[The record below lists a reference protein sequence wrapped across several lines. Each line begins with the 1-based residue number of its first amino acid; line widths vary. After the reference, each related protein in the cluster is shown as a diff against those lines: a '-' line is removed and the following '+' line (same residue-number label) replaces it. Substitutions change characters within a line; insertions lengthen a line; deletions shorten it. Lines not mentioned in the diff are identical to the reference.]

1 MIVKETLILKKID
14 LKGMYGLQR
23 VRGSIPFPSF
33 GHFWTISR
41 NRLKSLY
48 KMARELVLPY
58 SNNCSLFEGGH
69 NAIQNIILDFQ
80 GFD

>member
-1 MIVKETLILKKID
+1 MIVKGTLILNKID

-41 NRLKSLY
+41 NQSSKVEISIENG
-48 KMARELVLPY
+48 KGTDDCPTAII
-58 SNNCSLFEGGH
+58 CSLFEGS
-69 NAIQNIILDFQ
+69 
-80 GFD
+80 

>member
-1 MIVKETLILKKID
+1 MIVKETLILNKID

-58 SNNCSLFEGGH
+58 SNNCSLIKGGP
-69 NAIQNIILDFQ
+69 NAIRNIIPNFNDS
-80 GFD
+80 D